1 LSGVAASVGGIATAV
16 TAYADKPELAILNGA
31 FTLANVGFLVYRG
44 GRIADKY
51 KEIGKA
57 EGELEQIRE
66 NPTYK
71 KLDLI
76 E

>member
-1 LSGVAASVGGIATAV
+1 LEQLLLFHANKHG
-16 TAYADKPELAILNGA
+16 LAILNGA
-31 FTLANVGFLVYRG
+31 FTLANVGFLIYRC
-44 GRIADKY
+44 GRIAYNY